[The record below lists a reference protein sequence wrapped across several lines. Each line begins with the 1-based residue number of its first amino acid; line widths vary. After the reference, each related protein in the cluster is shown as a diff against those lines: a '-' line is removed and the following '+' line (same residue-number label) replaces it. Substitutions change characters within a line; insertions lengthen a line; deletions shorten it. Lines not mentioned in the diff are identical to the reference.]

1 MWPNVNSY
9 ARDLI
14 KNTIEPI
21 LQEAMLPYK
30 LGDFKFERIVLGNI
44 VSCLFSLKNMTF
56 NLFFYFSLQGLVE
69 LKFMTRMC
77 LALRSSWMLTY
88 CRFSF

>member
-21 LQEAMLPYK
+21 LKEAMLPYK
-30 LGDFKFERIVLGNI
+30 MGDFQFERIVLGNI
-44 VSCLFSLKNMTF
+44 VSYKHSLNFPSTHFILIQPPRIGGIKVYDQNV
-56 NLFFYFSLQGLVE
+56 S
-69 LKFMTRMC
+69 
-77 LALRSSWMLTY
+77 RSEVIMDIDLL
-88 CRFSF
+88 